1 MTLPLAPRSLTLRLG
16 LMMAVIAAAVFSTTI
31 YFLQRNLDHILHL
44 DEEADLAVKRGVVQ
58 RFLAEV
64 RTEADLP
71 TLKRHLDAAGIGG
84 RYRWNVWLVEAD
96 GRPIYGDAV
105 PPNVE
110 IAPQRIRIE
119 RQDGVALRGTTYL
132 LDDHPVLKGSRVY
145 IGMDPRPR
153 LIMMQRFDHAST
165 IVCIV
170 GVVITSVL
178 AFFVTRRSLQ
188 PLRLLSEQA
197 ARINPDLLSRRL
209 TLPESTHELLPLA
222 RRFNEVLDRMQ
233 TAWTQLD
240 GFNAD
245 VAHELRTP
253 LAVMINGAEVALA
266 RDRPAAELRDL
277 LETQLEELRDL
288 SGMVNDMLF
297 LARADRG
304 ALADKLGP
312 VSLRR
317 EALRVIDFV
326 EALAADKGQ
335 QIAVEGDADVVAN
348 AALVCRAIVNLLTNA
363 LRHAD
368 PGTRIDVRL
377 TAAADHAMLEV
388 INPGPPIPEEA
399 QQRMFD
405 RFWRGDSAR
414 ARSGD
419 RFGLGLAI
427 VRAVAGMHGGQVFVH
442 CQDGYNRV
450 GFTLPTDARTMAR
463 RPTAPG

>member
-1 MTLPLAPRSLTLRLG
+1 VKPLLAPRSLTLRLG
-16 LMMAVIAAAVFSTTI
+16 LVMAVVAAAVFSTTI
-31 YFLQRNLDHILHL
+31 YFLQQNLHHILQL
-44 DEEADLAVKRGVVQ
+44 DEEADLAVKQGVVQ

-71 TLKRHLDAAGIGG
+71 TLQRHLDAAGIGG
-84 RYRWNVWLVEAD
+84 RYRWNVWLVAPD
-96 GRPIYGDAV
+96 GRPVYGDAV
-105 PPNVE
+105 PPVVE

-119 RQDGVALRGTTYL
+119 RRDGVALRGTTYL
-132 LDDHPVLKGSRVY
+132 VDRHPVLQGSRVY
-145 IGMDPRPR
+145 IGMDSRPR
-153 LIMMQRFDHAST
+153 LIMMQRFDRAST
-165 IVCIV
+165 IVCIL
-170 GVVITSVL
+170 GVIVTSLL
-178 AFFVTRRSLQ
+178 AYLVTRRSLR

-197 ARINPDLLSRRL
+197 AQIKPGALSRRL
-209 TLPESTHELLPLA
+209 DLPQSTSELLPLA
-222 RRFNEVLDRMQ
+222 RRFNEVLDRME

-266 RDRPAAELRDL
+266 RERPAAELREV
-277 LETQLEELRDL
+277 LETHLEELHAL
-288 SGMVNDMLF
+288 AAMVGDMLF

-388 INPGPPIPEEA
+388 INPGPPIPEEV

-463 RPTAPG
+463 CPTAPG

>member
-1 MTLPLAPRSLTLRLG
+1 MSLAPRSLTLRLG
-16 LMMAVIAAAVFSTTI
+16 LMMAVIAVAVFSTTI

-44 DEEADLAVKRGVVQ
+44 YEEADLAVKRGVVQ
-58 RFLAEV
+58 RFLSEV
-64 RTEADLP
+64 RSEADLP
-71 TLKRHLDAAGIGG
+71 ILKRHLDAAGIGG
-84 RYRWNVWLVEAD
+84 RYRWNVWLVAPS

-105 PPNVE
+105 PPNAE

-170 GVVITSVL
+170 GVVITSIL
-178 AFFVTRRSLQ
+178 AFLVTRRSLR
-188 PLRLLSEQA
+188 PLRTLSEQA

-209 TLPESTHELLPLA
+209 TLPESTDELLPLA
-222 RRFNEVLDRMQ
+222 RRFNEVLDRME

-266 RDRPAAELRDL
+266 RDRPAAELREL

-288 SGMVNDMLF
+288 AGMVSDMLF

-317 EALRVIDFV
+317 EALRVVDFV
-326 EALAADKGQ
+326 EALAAEKDQ
-335 QIAVEGDADVVAN
+335 RLVVEGEAQVIAN
-348 AALVCRAIVNLLTNA
+348 APLVCRAIVNLLTNA
-363 LRHAD
+363 VRHAD
-368 PGTRIDVRL
+368 PETRIEVRL
-377 TAAADHAMLEV
+377 GAGVDTVVVEV
-388 INPGPPIPEEA
+388 SNPGPPIPDEV

-427 VRAVAGMHGGQVFVH
+427 VKAVAGMHGGRVFVH
-442 CQDGYNRV
+442 CENGYNRI
-450 GFTLPTDARTMAR
+450 GITLPVDARA
-463 RPTAPG
+463 GV

>member
-1 MTLPLAPRSLTLRLG
+1 MKFSLAPKSLTLRLG
-16 LMMAVIAAAVFSTTI
+16 LMMALVAVAVFATTI

-44 DEEADLAVKRGVVQ
+44 DEEADLAVKRQVVG

-64 RTEADLP
+64 RSEADLP

-84 RYRWNVWLVEAD
+84 RYRWNVWLVAPG
-96 GRPIYGDAV
+96 GRPLVGDAV
-105 PPNVE
+105 PPNAG
-110 IAPQRIRIE
+110 IGPQRIRIE
-119 RQDGVALRGTTYL
+119 RQDGVTLRGTTYL
-132 LDDHPVLKGSRVY
+132 LDDHPVLQGSRVY

-153 LIMMQRFDHAST
+153 LVMMRRFDQAST
-165 IVCIV
+165 IVCII
-170 GVVITSVL
+170 GVIVTSLLTFLVI
-178 AFFVTRRSLQ
+178 RRSLRPVQ
-188 PLRLLSEQA
+188 ALSEQA
-197 ARINPDLLSRRL
+197 ARINPDALSRRL
-209 TLPESTHELLPLA
+209 ALPESAHELMPLA
-222 RRFNEVLDRMQ
+222 RRFNEVLDRME
-233 TAWTQLD
+233 TAWNQLD

-266 RDRPAAELRDL
+266 RERPAAELREV
-277 LETQLEELRDL
+277 LETQLEELHGL
-288 SGMVNDMLF
+288 ASMVSDMLF

-304 ALADKLGP
+304 ALADKLAP

-317 EALRVIDFV
+317 EALRVVDFV
-326 EALAADKGQ
+326 EALAAEKDQ
-335 QIAVEGDADVVAN
+335 QVAVDGEATVDAN

-368 PGTRIDVRL
+368 PGTRIAVRL
-377 TAAADHAMLEV
+377 AAEADHAVVEV
-388 INPGPPIPEEA
+388 INPGPPIPDEV

-427 VRAVAGMHGGQVFVH
+427 VRAVAGMHGGRVFVQCEH
-442 CQDGYNRV
+442 GYNRV
-450 GFTLPTDARTMAR
+450 GFTLPTDARA
-463 RPTAPG
+463 AA

>member
-1 MTLPLAPRSLTLRLG
+1 MKFALVPRSLTLRLG
-16 LMMAVIAAAVFSTTI
+16 LMMAAIAVVVFSTTI

-44 DEEADLAVKRGVVQ
+44 DEEADLAVKQQVVE

-84 RYRWNVWLVEAD
+84 RYRWNVWLVAPD
-96 GRPIYGDAV
+96 GQPVYGAAL
-105 PPNVE
+105 PPTAA
-110 IAPQRIRIE
+110 IGPQRIHIA
-119 RQDGVALRGTTYL
+119 RQDGVTLRGTSYAVER
-132 LDDHPVLKGSRVY
+132 HPVLQGSRVY
-145 IGMDPRPR
+145 IGMDSRPR
-153 LIMMQRFDHAST
+153 QIMMRRFDHAST
-165 IVCIV
+165 LVCIV
-170 GVVITSVL
+170 GVIVTSLL
-178 AFFVTRRSLQ
+178 AFLVIRRSLRPVQ
-188 PLRLLSEQA
+188 ALSDEA
-197 ARINPDLLSRRL
+197 ARIHPDVLSRRL
-209 TLPESTHELLPLA
+209 TLPESSCELLPLA
-222 RRFNEVLDRMQ
+222 RRFNEVLDRME

-253 LAVMINGAEVALA
+253 LAVMINGAEVALS
-266 RDRPAAELRDL
+266 RERPAAELREV
-277 LETQLEELRDL
+277 LETQLEELHGL
-288 SGMVNDMLF
+288 AAMVSDMLF

-304 ALADKLGP
+304 VLADKLGP

-317 EALRVIDFV
+317 EALRVVDFV
-326 EALAADKGQ
+326 EALAAEKNQ
-335 QIAVEGDADVVAN
+335 QIAIEGDATVVAN

-368 PGTRIDVRL
+368 PGTRIAVRL
-377 TAAADHAMLEV
+377 AAGADHVVVEV
-388 INPGPPIPEEA
+388 INPGPPIPDEV

-427 VRAVAGMHGGQVFVH
+427 VRAVAGMHGGRVFVQCEH
-442 CQDGYNRV
+442 GYNRV
-450 GFTLPTDARTMAR
+450 GITLPVEARADI
-463 RPTAPG
+463 